1 MVVVSLFFAALAVFF
16 PSPFSQA
23 FGYFSP
29 SRAMVP
35 IEISVAELIRQRLE
49 MQALEASGH
58 PLYSSKALSEFYERR
73 GFRPAWVRPDGWN
86 RDATDLLNE
95 IRTSDEDG
103 LHPNDYH
110 LPILHTLQNE
120 SPYLG
125 SGQPALQAQTLAD
138 ADLLL
143 TDAFLLLGSHLLNGR
158 LDPETLQPHW
168 HATRREGHLV
178 RELEI
183 ALESHQISD
192 VFSALRPSYPAY
204 GQLKQVL
211 RVYKDLASQRGWPTI
226 DTRTPI
232 TLGERGEAIRQLRQR
247 LTATGLIQAQE
258 NPDEDLYDET
268 LADAVR
274 QFQAHHGLEPDGV
287 IGPTT
292 LSAINVSV
300 EDRIRQ
306 VEVNLE
312 RWRWLPLNLG
322 REYILVNIANFT
334 LQVVSDAQTVME
346 MRVVVGKPYA
356 QTPSF
361 NAMMSYVVL
370 NPSWN
375 VPKNIANNELLKHVQ
390 DDPQYLSKYDF
401 KVLEGWGKDSR
412 EVDPLT
418 VDWARFQEMGLT
430 YRFQQMPGPHN
441 PLGRIKFM
449 LPNPFNVYLHDTST
463 PELFKESP
471 RGFSHG
477 CVRIERPL
485 DLAEFV
491 LRTDP
496 HWSRDAIVHA
506 MEQGTE
512 QTISLPKPIPV
523 YLSYFTIWSDSTGNI
538 HFPIDVYDRD
548 AAVSQG
554 LQQTPPE
561 LP

>member
-1 MVVVSLFFAALAVFF
+1 MIVVSLFFVALGVLF
-16 PSPFSQA
+16 PSPFGQA

-58 PLYSSKALSEFYERR
+58 PLYASKAISEFYERR
-73 GFRPAWVRPDGWN
+73 GFRPAWVRPDGGN
-86 RDATDLLNE
+86 KDATDLLNE

-120 SPYLG
+120 SPYIG
-125 SGQPALQAQTLAD
+125 SGRPALQAETLAD

-158 LDPETLQPHW
+158 LDPETLQPQW
-168 HATRREGHLV
+168 HATRGEGNLV
-178 RELEI
+178 KELET

-192 VFSALRPSYPAY
+192 VISSLRPPYPAY
-204 GQLKQVL
+204 GQLKEVL
-211 RVYKDLASQRGWPTI
+211 RVYRDLALKGGWPKI
-226 DTRTPI
+226 DTPTPI
-232 TLGERGEAIRQLRQR
+232 KPSERGEVIRQLRQR
-247 LTATGLIQAQE
+247 LTATGPVQTE
-258 NPDEDLYDET
+258 GNPDEDLYDEM
-268 LADAVR
+268 LEDAVR
-274 QFQAHHGLEPDGV
+274 QFQAQHGLVPNGV
-287 IGPTT
+287 IGPRTV
-292 LSAINVSV
+292 SAFSVPV

-334 LQVVSDAQTVME
+334 LQAVSDAQRVME

-356 QTPSF
+356 QTPAF

-375 VPKNIANNELLKHVQ
+375 VPNNIANNELLKHVQ

-418 VDWARFQEMGLT
+418 VDWARFQGKSMP

-449 LPNPFNVYLHDTST
+449 LPNPFNVYLHDTSA

-496 HWSRDAIVHA
+496 HWSRDAIVQA

-512 QTISLPKPIPV
+512 QTISLPKPVPV
-523 YLSYFTIWSDSTGNI
+523 YLSYFTVWSDSTETI
-538 HFPIDVYDRD
+538 HFSNDVYNRD

-554 LQQTPPE
+554 LQQAPPE